1 MKLKNVYLLF
11 CVFGLVLPY
20 SQFIPYLIESG
31 FNIYE
36 FFDLMFANRIS
47 SVFAWDVIIS
57 AIVLITF
64 IVIESLRA
72 GIKNYWLPIIATFT
86 VGVSFGFP
94 IFLYQR
100 QLVIEKN

>member
-1 MKLKNVYLLF
+1 MKLKNVYLVL
-11 CVFGLVLPY
+11 CLFGLVLPY
-20 SQFIPYLIESG
+20 SQFIPFLIESG
-31 FNIYE
+31 IDIPE

-47 SVFAWDVIIS
+47 SFFAWDVIIS

-64 IVIESLRA
+64 IVSESLKS
-72 GIKNYWLPIIATFT
+72 GIKNYWLPIIATIT
-86 VGVSFGFP
+86 VGVSFGLP